1 MVKKKDWITWIVILA
16 VVIIAGVIIY
26 FQIKNN
32 SNNSVSANLAECI
45 GTNSQLYV
53 QLGCSHCETQEN
65 YFRGT
70 LQYLNVT
77 DCYYNASICNSAGI
91 QGTPTWIIN
100 GTRYLGVQSISKLKQ
115 LTGC

>member
-1 MVKKKDWITWIVILA
+1 MVKKKGWITWIVILA

-26 FQIKNN
+26 SQVKSN
-32 SNNSVSANLAECI
+32 SNNSVSASLAECI
-45 GTNSQLYV
+45 GANAQLYV

-65 YFRGT
+65 YFGGT

-77 DCYYNASICNSAGI
+77 DCYYNASICNSIGI
-91 QGTPTWIIN
+91 QGTPTWIVNETKYVGVLSIN
-100 GTRYLGVQSISKLKQ
+100 KLKQ